1 MILFACTIR
10 GQDDAAQ
17 SVLAERRAVAA
28 DHAAF
33 ADRRSRQGSR
43 GRPAR
48 DQRHRACDKERLPV
62 VRLSAG
68 IRSTDDDLQ
77 SLCALGGTWC
87 LGAPVPRACD
97 ARTIGPD
104 TDDRLH
110 PRQGPPLGL
119 GRKKG
124 EQNQAI
130 GRSRGGRNTKIH
142 AIADAKGRLL
152 SILLTGGE
160 AHDCPPAQR
169 LIRRS
174 KIAKKL
180 LGDKAYDSEELR
192 LWLTARGT
200 KPVVPNRSNRKQP
213 FSFDRKSYKQRHRI
227 ENAFCRLKDFR
238 RIATRY
244 DRLARNFLASVC
256 LVAAIVWWV
265 L

>member
-1 MILFACTIR
+1 VGASFPCACSTRSI
-10 GQDDAAQ
+10 
-17 SVLAERRAVAA
+17 ERYA
-28 DHAAF
+28 
-33 ADRRSRQGSR
+33 
-43 GRPAR
+43 
-48 DQRHRACDKERLPV
+48 
-62 VRLSAG
+62 
-68 IRSTDDDLQ
+68 
-77 SLCALGGTWC
+77 
-87 LGAPVPRACD
+87 
-97 ARTIGPD
+97 
-104 TDDRLH
+104 DDRLH
-110 PRQGPPLGL
+110 TRQGAPLGF

-142 AIADAKGRLL
+142 AVADAKGRLL
-152 SILLTGGE
+152 SILLTGGQ

-180 LGDKAYDSEELR
+180 LGDKAYDSSELR
-192 LWLTARGT
+192 QWLCQRGT
-200 KPVVPNRSNRKQP
+200 KPVVPNKSNRKQP
-213 FSFDRKSYKQRHRI
+213 FRFDRKSYKQRHKI

-256 LVAAIVWWV
+256 IVAAIVWWI

>member
-1 MILFACTIR
+1 M
-10 GQDDAAQ
+10 
-17 SVLAERRAVAA
+17 V
-28 DHAAF
+28 
-33 ADRRSRQGSR
+33 
-43 GRPAR
+43 
-48 DQRHRACDKERLPV
+48 RLPAG
-62 VRLSAG
+62 VRPPY
-68 IRSTDDDLQ
+68 DNLQ
-77 SLCALGGTWC
+77 SLRALGRTWC
-87 LGAPVPRACD
+87 LGAAVPKTGG
-97 ARTIGPD
+97 ARTIHSYP
-104 TDDRLH
+104 DDRLDT
-110 PRQGPPLGL
+110 RQSPPLGL

-124 EQNQAI
+124 ELKQAI

-152 SILLTGGE
+152 SILLTGGQ

-192 LWLTARGT
+192 LWLKARGT

-213 FSFDRKSYKQRHRI
+213 FSFDRKSYKQRHKI

-256 LVAAIVWWV
+256 LVAAIVWWT

>member
-1 MILFACTIR
+1 
-10 GQDDAAQ
+10 
-17 SVLAERRAVAA
+17 
-28 DHAAF
+28 
-33 ADRRSRQGSR
+33 
-43 GRPAR
+43 
-48 DQRHRACDKERLPV
+48 V

-68 IRSTDDDLQ
+68 IWPDDDDLQ
-77 SLCALGGTWC
+77 SLCALGGAWR
-87 LGAPVPRACD
+87 LGTSVSRACGRW
-97 ARTIGPD
+97 AIQRYA
-104 TDDRLH
+104 DDRLD
-110 PRQGPPLGL
+110 PRQSAPLGL

-124 EQNQAI
+124 EQSQAI

-142 AIADAKGRLL
+142 AVADAKGRLL

-180 LGDKAYDSEELR
+180 LGDKAYDSDELR
-192 LWLTARGT
+192 LWLKARGT
-200 KPVVPNRSNRKQP
+200 KAVVPNRSNRKQP
-213 FSFDRKSYKQRHRI
+213 FRFDRKSYKQRHKI

-256 LVAAIVWWV
+256 LVAAIVWWT